1 VLEVTFVIEPA
12 YRETIEE
19 IDATFVPF
27 YNYAN
32 FAEVDILTR
41 WPLRET
47 FLKGPLKPAF
57 DLEEVFIKTIPSQLK
72 AAQIALKALNGYHP
86 SRPIIVLN

>member
-1 VLEVTFVIEPA
+1 MTDFVLYVQTDDFKTYHLWLEVTFVTEPA
-12 YRETIEE
+12 YRKTIEE

-27 YNYAN
+27 YNYAD

-57 DLEEVFIKTIPSQLK
+57 DLEEVFIETIP
-72 AAQIALKALNGYHP
+72 LN
-86 SRPIIVLN
+86 